1 MENGVMAALQT
12 TSWHDG
18 GLFMG
23 MHWLWWLVW
32 VGTVGVLGWAFVRLY
47 SDRREV
53 RRLVGEEEAA
63 EQVLRKR
70 FAQGDIDE
78 DQYMQKVKVLRETML
93 GG

>member
-1 MENGVMAALQT
+1 MNLHMVAVLQS
-12 TSWHDG
+12 TSWHNG

-47 SDRREV
+47 ADRAQV
-53 RRLVGEEEAA
+53 RRRVGEEEAA
-63 EQVLRKR
+63 ELVLRKR

-78 DQYMQKVKVLRETML
+78 DQYIKKVKVLRETTL
-93 GG
+93 G